1 MLVLDSCFSG
11 SRVELAR
18 ERGLQDVVVQAACAS
33 GETTYDDLF
42 TRLIVRYH
50 NGELT
55 RDEALTVMRK
65 SGTCSMHPCAYVPWG
80 DVNTPLTCET
90 SNKAFHLLST

>member
-1 MLVLDSCFSG
+1 M
-11 SRVELAR
+11 ELAR

-50 NGELT
+50 NEELT
-55 RDEALTVMRK
+55 RDEVQLTVM
-65 SGTCSMHPCAYVPWG
+65 
-80 DVNTPLTCET
+80 
-90 SNKAFHLLST
+90 